1 MPIPATIL
9 VVDDQAYVRHTLGS
23 LLAQQRH
30 WSIYEASDGRA
41 ALDRARTP
49 KLDGIA
55 AAYALRQFA
64 PETKVVLISSH
75 YTPHE
80 AAALARLF
88 GNGSFVE
95 KSAAAKD
102 LVPAVSRMLSPEK
115 QACVDIEPHPRVR
128 TMPEDPRLEYPW
140 QQPVFDAFMEL
151 RPEYLPAKMSA
162 AERAIAERLR
172 DRTPK
177 DLDEQIALRDALRS
191 LQRLF
196 PQQAKQEPGEKKG
209 IT

>member
-1 MPIPATIL
+1 M
-9 VVDDQAYVRHTLGS
+9 
-23 LLAQQRH
+23 
-30 WSIYEASDGRA
+30 
-41 ALDRARTP
+41 
-49 KLDGIA
+49 
-55 AAYALRQFA
+55 
-64 PETKVVLISSH
+64 
-75 YTPHE
+75 
-80 AAALARLF
+80 
-88 GNGSFVE
+88 
-95 KSAAAKD
+95 
-102 LVPAVSRMLSPEK
+102 
-115 QACVDIEPHPRVR
+115 
-128 TMPEDPRLEYPW
+128 
-140 QQPVFDAFMEL
+140 FDAFTEL